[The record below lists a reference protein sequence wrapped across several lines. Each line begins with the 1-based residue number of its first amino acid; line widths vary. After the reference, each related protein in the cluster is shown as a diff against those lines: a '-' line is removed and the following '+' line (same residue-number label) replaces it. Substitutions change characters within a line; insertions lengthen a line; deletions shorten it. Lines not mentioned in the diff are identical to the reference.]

1 MKKLLFAL
9 PVLLCL
15 GFNLYAYNGY
25 YAREKK
31 SRRNQ
36 QNWRY
41 SEKTNC
47 QNVSCIECC
56 RNGHWANCPSYCN
69 KCQQYND
76 AAASEYRDY
85 P

>member
-47 QNVSCIECC
+47 QNVSCI
-56 RNGHWANCPSYCN
+56 
-69 KCQQYND
+69 
-76 AAASEYRDY
+76 
-85 P
+85 